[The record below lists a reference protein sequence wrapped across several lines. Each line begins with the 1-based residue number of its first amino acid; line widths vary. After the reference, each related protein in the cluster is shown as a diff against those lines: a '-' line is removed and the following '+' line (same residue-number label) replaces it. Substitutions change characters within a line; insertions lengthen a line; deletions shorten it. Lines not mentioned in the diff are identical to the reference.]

1 MKERQVLSAAKIWL
15 LFLVCKHGQGGHVE
29 GQNNIIFSRRI
40 YLKMEL
46 CFQRRGML
54 LFLTT
59 SMASVTWRANQQ
71 YKLREYQELLYK
83 LKKGQACSNISQS
96 PGPSIRRGL
105 YVTGHVLKRVPGPK
119 SKYIKLILRSWLD
132 MLIFG
137 DHAFYHF
144 ITSVPE

>member
-1 MKERQVLSAAKIWL
+1 MQLKSGSYSWFASTW
-15 LFLVCKHGQGGHVE
+15 QGGHVG
-29 GQNNIIFSRRI
+29 GQNNRIFSRRI

-71 YKLREYQELLYK
+71 YKPREYQERMLILSCINSRK
-83 LKKGQACSNISQS
+83 ARLVPIFPSPQS

-105 YVTGHVLKRVPGPK
+105 SVTGHVLKRVPGPK

-144 ITSVPE
+144 ITSVSE